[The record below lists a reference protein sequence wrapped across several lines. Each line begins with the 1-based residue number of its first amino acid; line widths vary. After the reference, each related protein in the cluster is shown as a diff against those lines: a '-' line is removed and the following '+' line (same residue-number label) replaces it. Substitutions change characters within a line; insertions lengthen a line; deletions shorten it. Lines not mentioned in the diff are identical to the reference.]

1 MDTERWRRLMERLHL
16 PPALDTFARL
26 VQVHTAAERHY
37 HNARHIAHCL
47 AELDAA
53 APHIPDPDPIELALW
68 FHDAVYD
75 PRSASNEAD
84 SARWAADFLQEC
96 QAPQELS
103 DAVVALILATRH
115 QPGADVTPDADA
127 IGYDSE
133 QWMVDIDLAILGSDT
148 ERFTAY
154 ERAIRQEYAWVPETV
169 FREKRTAILRS
180 FLDRPA
186 IYATQHFWEKYEA
199 RARKNLAES
208 IQNLNELN
216 ANKTRTGP
224 D

>member
-1 MDTERWRRLMERLHL
+1 MNVERWLALMVRLGFT
-16 PPALDTFARL
+16 PALDTFARL
-26 VQVHTAAERHY
+26 VQVHTEAARHY
-37 HNARHIAHCL
+37 HNHHHIAHCL

-68 FHDAVYD
+68 FHDAIYD

-96 QAPQELS
+96 QAPPDLS

-115 QPGADVTPDADA
+115 QSGTFSPAA
-127 IGYDSE
+127 

-148 ERFTAY
+148 ARFAAY
-154 ERAIRQEYAWVPETV
+154 EQAIRQEYAWVSETV
-169 FREKRTAILRS
+169 FREKRAAILGA

-186 IYATQHFWEKYEA
+186 IYATQHFWEKYEV
-199 RARKNLAES
+199 RARENLAGS
-208 IQNLNELN
+208 IQNLNERN
-216 ANKTRTGP
+216 ANRTRIGL

>member
-47 AELDAA
+47 AELDTA

-75 PRSASNEAD
+75 PHSASNEAD
-84 SARWAADFLQEC
+84 SAQWAADFLQEC
-96 QAPQELS
+96 QAPQALS
-103 DAVVALILATRH
+103 DTVVALILATRH
-115 QPGADVTPDADA
+115 QPGALSLTT
-127 IGYDSE
+127 
-133 QWMVDIDLAILGSDT
+133 QWMVDIDLAILGSDR
-148 ERFTAY
+148 ERFAAY
-154 ERAIRQEYAWVPETV
+154 ERTIRQEYAWVPETV

-186 IYATQHFWEKYEA
+186 IYATHYFREKYEA
-199 RARKNLAES
+199 QARVNLVGSIRALAQPPET
-208 IQNLNELN
+208 E
-216 ANKTRTGP
+216 
-224 D
+224 